1 MVSVFHKESDRGA
14 AVLAAGFV
22 DEYLS
27 VYLRSRVVREKVGD
41 ELFSPLG
48 PLSGFSQK
56 IACAYAFGFIPK
68 QYYDDLS
75 LIRRIRNHFAHFPL
89 DSSFGTKT
97 VADFVR
103 QLSTF
108 SDVKETWERNPKL
121 GNRHAYLFACAMF
134 CGGVYQEMSKSGPPK
149 GKPSGNTK
157 A

>member
-1 MVSVFHKESDRGA
+1 MVQAFHEESDRGA

-27 VYLRSRVVREKVGD
+27 VYLRSRIVDSKVGD

-56 IACAYAFGFIPK
+56 IACAYAFGFIAK
-68 QYYDDLS
+68 RHYDDLS
-75 LIRRIRNHFAHFPL
+75 IIRRVRNHFAHYPL
-89 DSSFGTKT
+89 DSSFGTKV
-97 VADFVR
+97 VADLVSG
-103 QLSTF
+103 LSTF
-108 SDVKETWERNPKL
+108 SDTTETRAKDPIL

-134 CGGVYQEMSKSGPPK
+134 CSGAYQAMSK
-149 GKPSGNTK
+149 PSSVKKEAIDDTQ